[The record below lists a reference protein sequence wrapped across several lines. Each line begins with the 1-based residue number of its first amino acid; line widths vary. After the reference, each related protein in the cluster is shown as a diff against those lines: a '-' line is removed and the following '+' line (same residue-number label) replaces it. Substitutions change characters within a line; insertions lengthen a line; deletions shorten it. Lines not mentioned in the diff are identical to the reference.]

1 MFRTNPKERPTISDI
16 IERLEEIGE
25 AKHVKLTSPIPQSI
39 LNDTSMQSGKNS
51 FFLSYSGQ
59 VQCVFNFL
67 YLEPY
72 HNDWMAVN
80 AWTDKHLFHEHGTIT
95 FAPRNHYFVDSLS
108 FHVFSLPT
116 KSRERSW

>member
-51 FFLSYSGQ
+51 FF
-59 VQCVFNFL
+59 
-67 YLEPY
+67 
-72 HNDWMAVN
+72 
-80 AWTDKHLFHEHGTIT
+80 TILRT
-95 FAPRNHYFVDSLS
+95 SAMCF
-108 FHVFSLPT
+108 
-116 KSRERSW
+116 